1 METPPSTLLSAT
13 PGTGPNQGI
22 FREGARWEP
31 QPVAAVAVGAA
42 IRVGPAVLAALVAFV
57 VAVLAPRPY
66 GFMWIAW
73 WLGVIAVS
81 QLVLRVATHFARQLR
96 VLPPMLRLSLVFPDL
111 APSRFGLARQAAN
124 GAVLDETA
132 RTVAA
137 EGLPKP
143 LDEALQTSLLMVA
156 ALSRHDR
163 TTRWHSERVLAFSE
177 LIAGQLDLDRIS
189 REKLRWGALLH
200 DLGKLAVAPELLNT
214 TTAPT
219 DSDWTLLRRHPLE
232 AERMMAPLSRWLSD
246 ALKTATQH
254 HERWDGKGYPRGLS
268 AQQIS
273 LNARIVAVADAFA
286 VMTAA
291 PTYAEQRSLTAA
303 REELSSQ
310 SGTQFDPTVVNALLA
325 LSDNRLAMA
334 AGVRATVLG
343 LPAVGPRLLALP
355 NIPKLLVASVS
366 SVLLVG
372 VMASGFALSPLRWV
386 APLRGSSLNADDLA
400 LTDAN
405 PPVDGLLAGDSGV
418 TDVPVPAAG
427 GNDFVTGNVAVTT
440 STTTTLPP
448 PTTPP
453 ATDPPTT
460 LPPVTEAPTVP
471 PTPTAIAALV
481 VAPTAVATTAIAVTT
496 TIKVVVTTT
505 TKVAATTTTKPSKVT
520 VTVAPAALPTA
531 APPTGATA
539 APTTA
544 PTPATVA
551 PVITAAPTVP
561 ATTAP
566 APTAPPTTPAPKVFV
581 PLPPTP
587 TEPPPTTP
595 PPA

>member
-31 QPVAAVAVGAA
+31 QPVAAVAVDAA
-42 IRVGPAVLAALVAFV
+42 IRVGPAVLAALVALM
-57 VAVLAPRPY
+57 VAVLAPRPH
-66 GFMWIAW
+66 GLMWIAW

-111 APSRFGLARQAAN
+111 APSRFSLARQAADA
-124 GAVLDETA
+124 AVLDETA

-163 TTRWHSERVLAFSE
+163 STRWHSERVLAFSE

-219 DSDWTLLRRHPLE
+219 DSDWTLLKRHPLE
-232 AERMMAPLSRWLSD
+232 AERMMAPLLRWLSD

-325 LSDNRLAMA
+325 MSDNRLAMA
-334 AGVRATVLG
+334 AGVQATVLG
-343 LPAVGPRLLALP
+343 WPAVGPRLLAFP

-386 APLRGSSLNADDLA
+386 APLRNSSANADDLA

-405 PPVDGLLAGDSGV
+405 APTDGALPGDSGIV
-418 TDVPVPAAG
+418 DVPVAAAG
-427 GNDFVTGNVAVTT
+427 GGDFVTGNVAVTT

-453 ATDPPTT
+453 PTEPPTT

-471 PTPTAIAALV
+471 PTPTVAAVV
-481 VAPTAVATTAIAVTT
+481 VAPTAVTVAPSTVAVTT
-496 TIKVVVTTT
+496 TSKVVVTTT
-505 TKVAATTTTKPSKVT
+505 TKVVVTSTTKPPKG
-520 VTVAPAALPTA
+520 TVAPAAPPTA
-531 APPTGATA
+531 ATA

-544 PTPATVA
+544 TAPATVA
-551 PVITAAPTVP
+551 PVATAAPT
-561 ATTAP
+561 ATPTTVGVA

-581 PLPPTP
+581 PPPPPP

-595 PPA
+595 PPE